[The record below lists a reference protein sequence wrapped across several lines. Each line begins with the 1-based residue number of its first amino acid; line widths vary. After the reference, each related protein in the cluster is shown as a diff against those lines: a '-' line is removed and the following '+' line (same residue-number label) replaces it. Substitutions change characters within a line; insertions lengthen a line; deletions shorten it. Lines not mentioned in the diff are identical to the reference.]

1 MTDSTETAH
10 AKGNNG
16 AYWRFGAM
24 IATAMVV
31 MFLFMYLNSYAFEH
45 LRWSETRF
53 YMTFLMGASMSVI
66 MLSFMLGMYKNTK
79 VNIAI
84 YAGSVL
90 VFAAALWLVRS
101 QTTVDDS
108 SYMRAMIPHH
118 SIAVLTSERAKIEDV
133 RVRDLANEIIKAQR
147 REIKEMDW
155 LIKDIAEKGPITN
168 ETQANARPVPKFEGE
183 LNRSEASGSEVAE
196 Q

>member
-1 MTDSTETAH
+1 MIESTETAH
-10 AKGNNG
+10 AKDSSG

-31 MFLFMYLNSYAFEH
+31 MFLFMYLNSYSFEH

-53 YMTFLMGASMSVI
+53 YMTFLMGASMAVI
-66 MLSFMLGMYKNTK
+66 MLSFMLGMYKNTRA
-79 VNIAI
+79 NMAI
-84 YAGSVL
+84 YAGSVV

-118 SIAVLTSERAKIEDV
+118 SIAVLTSERAEIEDLRV
-133 RVRDLANEIIKAQR
+133 RVLADEIIKAQR

-155 LIKDIAEKGPITN
+155 LIADIAENGPART
-168 ETQANARPVPKFEGE
+168 EAAAQARPIPKFEGA
-183 LNRSEASGSEVAE
+183 LNPEEPAGRTIADD
-196 Q
+196 